1 MRLNHNML
9 DSPFIRLLAIILA
22 CSGTGI
28 VSADAG
34 FDRFFTD
41 KKTRM
46 QLDQAREQ
54 HSFISPRGSA
64 AVDQAE
70 ELVLP
75 DVRLDGM
82 IIRNDGSAKVWI
94 NSTGSIHEENLGDKV
109 ERDAHRAKDGSIRI
123 TLPSGK
129 TVKLKPGQV
138 YSMEA
143 ERVREAYEKIHEP
156 PAAENPVDDQTETS
170 DTAENAQ
177 MDKEPEVGFNEAAL
191 LEDPDAKIKLLED
204 RVQKLEQA
212 SERGRN

>member
-1 MRLNHNML
+1 MAG
-9 DSPFIRLLAIILA
+9 SPFIRLLAIILVW
-22 CSGTGI
+22 SGTE
-28 VSADAG
+28 VVLADAG

-54 HSFISPRGSA
+54 HSLISPRGGA
-64 AVDQAE
+64 AVNQAE

-94 NSTGSIHEENLGDKV
+94 NSTGSIHEETLGDKV
-109 ERDAHRAKDGSIRI
+109 EHNAHRAKDGSIRI

-138 YSMEA
+138 YSMET
-143 ERVREAYEKIHEP
+143 ERVSEAYEETHKP
-156 PAAENPVDDQTETS
+156 PVTENHDEDNTETF
-170 DTAENAQ
+170 DTAENTQ
-177 MDKEPEVGFNEAAL
+177 LDKQPEVGLNEATL
-191 LEDPDAKIKLLED
+191 VDDPDAKINLLEG
-204 RVQKLEQA
+204 RGQRLEQ
-212 SERGRN
+212 ERTEN